1 VVVGQGGAL
10 LLEEQAAP
18 AAPRPV
24 WHLLASPW
32 PALVLLVAGLLVG
45 FPLLALAGL
54 GVAACYRALRWNGS
68 PAEGFVLLV
77 VALGSAICFGTEL
90 IYFRDV
96 FEGSSARMNTVFK
109 FYYQV
114 WLLWGSTSAFALW
127 WLLVGWR
134 VPSALSAARPRIY
147 RIATALAAGL
157 FALLLVGALVYP
169 LLNLRTLTRDATW
182 VGLEGI
188 TPRER
193 TEAGRAAIE
202 WLREQTPPDSV
213 VLEMVGPGGGSYNNE
228 GYAGVAASSGRA
240 TVLGWFGHEVQW
252 RGGDEA
258 ARAELSP
265 RQTDVDTIYSTDNPE
280 LARDL
285 LSKYG
290 VDYVYI
296 GQLERQSYTPESLA
310 KFDQIGH
317 VVFREGTTTIYE
329 VSGETGS

>member
-1 VVVGQGGAL
+1 
-10 LLEEQAAP
+10 
-18 AAPRPV
+18 
-24 WHLLASPW
+24 
-32 PALVLLVAGLLVG
+32 
-45 FPLLALAGL
+45 
-54 GVAACYRALRWNGS
+54 
-68 PAEGFVLLV
+68 
-77 VALGSAICFGTEL
+77 
-90 IYFRDV
+90 
-96 FEGSSARMNTVFK
+96 MNTIFK

-317 VVFREGTTTIYE
+317 VVFREGATTIYE